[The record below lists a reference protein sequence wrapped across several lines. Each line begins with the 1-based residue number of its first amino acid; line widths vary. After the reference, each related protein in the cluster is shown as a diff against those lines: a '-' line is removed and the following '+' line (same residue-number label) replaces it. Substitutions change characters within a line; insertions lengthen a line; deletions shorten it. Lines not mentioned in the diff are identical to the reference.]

1 MPSPATGSTRG
12 CFYQLI
18 MEVEMIDTV
27 ISVVASQASQTGLPK
42 GFHMRPA
49 AMEDLGEAVRV
60 MNAWSSQVLG
70 RNKFVLDDIRREW
83 QEPGYDLES
92 DSRIVVDPQGR
103 IVGFQEVF
111 DPGYPHVRIYCWGVV
126 DPRFTDLG
134 LEAQLLNWAEERA
147 RQSVEAA
154 PPNARVALVTHCLSS
169 QNDTVELLQRSGFN
183 FQRHSL
189 RMVLEISGR
198 PELPVW
204 PEGITVRSMQAG
216 REERAVVEA
225 VRDAFRDHWG
235 FVESPFEDEFARWS
249 HLMEDNPDFDPE
261 LWFLALDGERIAG
274 FSLCW
279 PKSRDE
285 IEMGWVGTLGVRRPW
300 RRQGLALAL
309 LQHSFVEFWKRG
321 KQKVGLGVDA
331 QSLTGATRLYH
342 RAGMHSDPERQISI
356 FEKELRPG
364 EELST
369 QSIDI

>member
-1 MPSPATGSTRG
+1 
-12 CFYQLI
+12 
-18 MEVEMIDTV
+18 MIDTRF
-27 ISVVASQASQTGLPK
+27 SVAKMQASQTGLPT
-42 GFHMRPA
+42 GFQMRPA
-49 AMEDLGEAVRV
+49 TMEDLAAAVRV
-60 MNAWSSQVLG
+60 MNEWSNQVLN
-70 RNKFVLDDIRREW
+70 RNKFILDEVRREW
-83 QEPGYDLES
+83 QEPGYNLEA
-92 DSRIVVDPQGR
+92 DSRLVVDPQGR
-103 IVGFQEVF
+103 IVGFQGVF
-111 DPGYPHVRIYCWGVV
+111 DPGFPHVRIFCWGVV
-126 DPRFTDLG
+126 DPGFTGLG
-134 LEAQLLNWAEERA
+134 LESQLLNWAEERA
-147 RQSVEAA
+147 CQSVEAA

-169 QNDTVELLQRSGFN
+169 QTDNIELLRRSGFA

-204 PEGITVRSMQAG
+204 PEGFVVRSMQAG
-216 REERAVVEA
+216 REERAVIEA

-235 FVESPFEDEFARWS
+235 FVESPFEDEFARWK
-249 HLMEDNPDFDPE
+249 HLMEDNPDFDPA
-261 LWFLALDGERIAG
+261 LWFLALDGEQIAG

-279 PKSRDE
+279 PKTRDE

-309 LQHSFVEFWKRG
+309 LQHSFLEFWKRG
-321 KQKVGLGVDA
+321 KLKVGLGVDA
-331 QSLTGATRLYH
+331 QSLTGATRLYQ